1 MSVEERPSPPP
12 SKALRDPHRDSLSSS
27 PQFDKYA
34 DTYDAELNQAL
45 AVSGED
51 KNYFA
56 LARVRWLK
64 RTLQQL
70 REQPS
75 TAIDYGCGLG
85 DTSAL
90 LCKIFN
96 LDLVV
101 GLDVSLRSLECA
113 RLQHESNTC
122 KFFAFHDYVPQANV
136 DLIYCNGVFHHIPI
150 AERGSSLDYI
160 RCCLRPGGL
169 FALWENNPWNP
180 GTRYVM
186 SQCSFDRDAIMISPP
201 EAVRLL
207 RDQGFQVIGIHF
219 LFFFPRFLKLFRF
232 LEPYFPRVPL
242 GAQYQILCRKPASLV
257 EP

>member
-1 MSVEERPSPPP
+1 M
-12 SKALRDPHRDSLSSS
+12 SSS

-56 LARVRWLK
+56 LGRVRSLK
-64 RTLQQL
+64 QSLQQL
-70 REQPS
+70 GVQPS
-75 TAIDYGCGLG
+75 SAIDYGCGLG

-90 LCKIFN
+90 LREIFN

-101 GLDVSLRSLECA
+101 GLDVSLRSIERA
-113 RLQHESNTC
+113 RLQHEFDGC

-136 DLIYCNGVFHHIPI
+136 DMIYCNGVFHHIPL
-150 AERGSSLDYI
+150 AERSSSLDYI
-160 RCCLRPGGL
+160 RRCLRPAGL

-186 SQCSFDRDAIMISPP
+186 SQCSFDRDARMISPP
-201 EAVRLL
+201 EAARLL
-207 RDQGFQVIGIHF
+207 REQGFQVIKIHY
-219 LFFFPRFLKLFRF
+219 LFFFPRFLKRLRF
-232 LEPYFPRVPL
+232 LEPCFSRTPL
-242 GAQYQILCRKPASLV
+242 GAQYQVLCRKPAS
-257 EP
+257 